1 MTNKCKRGILISKTP
16 YEKRF
21 AIMEDGELAE
31 LVVEGMS
38 TDQILGNIY
47 KGVVKKVVSG
57 SKLAYVDIG
66 LGVDGVLYQD
76 DVVDRKT
83 SLNRNFNDDDDK
95 AFDNA
100 AIEKVLREG
109 DEIMV
114 QVTKEPAGNKGAVL
128 TMRLLFAGS
137 LLVCMPGT
145 NFIGVSKR
153 ERDQAKRSEL
163 KRLINRLKAGDSQR
177 YGKVAHVREGVTKQP
192 QTKKCVRETIDEVTR
207 DEKSLARQAVHN
219 WRDGQRH
226 EDVRN
231 KLYCHDK
238 RRGQGG
244 TRLVKNEERE
254 RKAAGNATSSADD
267 RSKGNKRE
275 VARPKRGAIVVHGKT
290 SRKKAPSSELGQ
302 KQSVV

>member
-1 MTNKCKRGILISKTP
+1 MLALALLHMHEALDEGRHHGTRSLSQQKSRNAHSIKQHRRKGRHHHRKRGIEHGGYSIPL
-16 YEKRF
+16 
-21 AIMEDGELAE
+21 L
-31 LVVEGMS
+31 
-38 TDQILGNIY
+38 LGTFWN
-47 KGVVKKVVSG
+47 
-57 SKLAYVDIG
+57 D
-66 LGVDGVLYQD
+66 LGID
-76 DVVDRKT
+76 
-83 SLNRNFNDDDDK
+83 
-95 AFDNA
+95 AHPC
-100 AIEKVLREG
+100 E
-109 DEIMV
+109 
-114 QVTKEPAGNKGAVL
+114 
-128 TMRLLFAGS
+128 
-137 LLVCMPGT
+137 
-145 NFIGVSKR
+145 
-153 ERDQAKRSEL
+153 
-163 KRLINRLKAGDSQR
+163 LINRLKAGNGQR

-254 RKAAGNATSSADD
+254 RKGAGNATSSADD

-275 VARPKRGAIVVHGKT
+275 VARLKRGAIVVHGKT